1 MSARE
6 RARDC
11 GNMLIGDS
19 VTYRG
24 RRYVVVGVTP
34 TSVTPFQ
41 VELENADTGETE
53 WVAWPPLEDVERAAL
68 RIAGDGPSGNDGG

>member
-1 MSARE
+1 
-6 RARDC
+6 
-11 GNMLIGDS
+11 MLIGDS

-53 WVAWPPLEDVERAAL
+53 WVVWPPLEDVERVAL
-68 RIAGDGPSGNDGG
+68 RVADDGAPGNDVE

>member
-1 MSARE
+1 
-6 RARDC
+6 
-11 GNMLIGDS
+11 MLIGDS

-41 VELENADTGETE
+41 VELENPDTGESE
-53 WVAWPPLEDVERAAL
+53 WIVWPPLEEVERAAL
-68 RIAGDGPSGNDGG
+68 RITRDQATGKTVE